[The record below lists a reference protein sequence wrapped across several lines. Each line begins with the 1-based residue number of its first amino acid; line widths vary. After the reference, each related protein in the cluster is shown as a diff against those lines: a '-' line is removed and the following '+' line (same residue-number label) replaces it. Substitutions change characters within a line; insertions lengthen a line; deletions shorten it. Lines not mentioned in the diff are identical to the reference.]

1 MSKKNLDIIIIG
13 FAIFATFFGAGNLIF
28 PPYLG
33 VLSGE
38 QWYAAFA
45 GFLVGD
51 VILSILAV
59 IVSCKYNSRGIGVL
73 SRVGEKFAVVMGCI
87 MLACIGPLMSIPRTG
102 ATTFEI
108 SIQPLFPN
116 ANPVVFSIIFFAVTL
131 VLTVRPSKVV
141 DNVGK
146 FLTPALLLAL
156 AVLIIKGL
164 VTPLGDPNPEP
175 YIDHLFTE
183 GLAQG
188 YQTMDA
194 FGGTVIAIIIMASV
208 ISKGYTEEKERIS
221 MTGKAG
227 IVAGICLALVYGGLC
242 LVGTTV
248 SQQYGAD
255 VEQTAL
261 VVAIT
266 GALLGEGGK
275 ILLGIIIAL
284 ACLTTAIGTTA
295 AVAQFF
301 AGVFH
306 NKIKYEWL
314 VVIFCVFSAV
324 ISNFGV
330 NTIIQFSGPILS
342 VIYPIVVA
350 MILLS
355 IFTERIKNDNV
366 FRFAAYM
373 ALLISVLTLVGV
385 PGMDRLPLSSFG
397 LNWIL
402 PVAIAALIG
411 FFVPSKKRIQTG
423 EEGGN

>member
-1 MSKKNLDIIIIG
+1 MDIVIIG

-38 QWYAAFA
+38 KWYIAFV

-51 VILSILAV
+51 VVLSVLAV
-59 IVSCKYNSRGIGVL
+59 IVSCKYNTKGIGVL
-73 SRVGEKFAVVMGCI
+73 SRAGEKFSTVMGCV

-102 ATTFEI
+102 ATTYEI
-108 SIQPLFPN
+108 SIAPLFPN
-116 ANPVVFSIIFFAVTL
+116 VNPILFSIIFFAITL

-146 FLTPALLLAL
+146 FLTPALLVAL
-156 AVLIIKGL
+156 AILIIKGF
-164 VTPLGDPNPEP
+164 VTPLGEARQDP
-175 YIDHLFTE
+175 YIDNLFAT

-194 FGGTVIAIIIMASV
+194 FGGTVIALLVMASIV
-208 ISKGYTEEKERIS
+208 SKGYLDKKEQIS
-221 MTGKAG
+221 MIGKSG
-227 IVAGICLALVYGGLC
+227 IVAGVCLAIVYGGLC
-242 LVGTTV
+242 IVGTMV
-248 SQQYGAD
+248 STQYGAD

-266 GALLGEGGK
+266 GLLLGNSGK

-284 ACLTTAIGTTA
+284 ACLTTAVGTTS

-301 AGVFH
+301 AGVFN

-314 VVIFCVFSAV
+314 VIGFCIFSAI

-355 IFTERIKNDNV
+355 IFTEKIKNDNA

-373 ALLISVLTLVGV
+373 ALVVSVLTLAGV
-385 PGMDRLPLSSFG
+385 PAMQKLPLASFG
-397 LNWIL
+397 LNWLI
-402 PVAIAALIG
+402 PVAAAAVVG
-411 FFVPSKKRIQTG
+411 GFVPSRKKETA
-423 EEGGN
+423 EERSR